1 METNLFV
8 KNYKA
13 DGNAIKDISFY
24 GDWEIDIGGGPVDV
38 EYEYVGAIESPLLP
52 YGVTMEKERVD
63 TIHLKVTIHN
73 NSDKDYY
80 LRIMT
85 TVGNSYLLA
94 PDTSVSTTFTTRNDY
109 SSNYFYLLSKDL
121 KVITGYVMDFS

>member
-13 DGNAIKDISFY
+13 DGNVIKDISFY

-52 YGVTMEKERVD
+52 YGVTMEKEHTD
-63 TIHLKVTIHN
+63 TTHLKITLHN

-80 LRIMT
+80 LRVMT
-85 TVGNSYLLA
+85 TVGNSYFLA
-94 PDTSVSTTFTTRNDY
+94 ADTSISTTFTTRNDY

-121 KVITGYVMDFS
+121 KVIAGYVMDFS